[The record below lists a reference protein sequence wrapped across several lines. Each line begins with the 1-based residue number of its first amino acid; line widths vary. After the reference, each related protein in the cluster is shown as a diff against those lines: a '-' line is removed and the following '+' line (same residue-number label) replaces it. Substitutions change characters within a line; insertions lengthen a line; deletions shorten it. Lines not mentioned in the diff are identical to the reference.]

1 MLEKIK
7 TLIRENDICVLA
19 TGGAEGPHT
28 SLMAYICSEAATD
41 IYLVTPSKSL
51 KYRNI
56 IQDGRVSLLMD
67 TRDRNTRGTIRALTI
82 GGQARVVLDE
92 GERNT
97 ILQAF
102 ARRHGHLKG
111 LLEQEDIA
119 LVRIQVRSLQFLN
132 GPQEAHHILLPE
144 GGERL

>member
-1 MLEKIK
+1 MLEKIR

-28 SLMAYICSEAATD
+28 SLMAYVCSEDATD
-41 IYLVTPSKSL
+41 IYLVTSSKSL

-56 IQDGRVSLLMD
+56 IQDGRVSLLVD
-67 TRDRNTRGTIRALTI
+67 TRDKDTRGTIRALTI

-92 GERNT
+92 REKHT
-97 ILQAF
+97 MLQAF

-111 LLEQEDIA
+111 LLEQADIA
-119 LVRIQVRSLQFLN
+119 LVRIQIRSLQLLN

-144 GGERL
+144 GGERV

>member
-56 IQDGRVSLLMD
+56 IQNGRVSLLVD
-67 TRDRNTRGTIRALTI
+67 TRDKDSRGTIRALTI
-82 GGQARVVLDE
+82 NGQARVVLDE
-92 GERNT
+92 REKNT
-97 ILQAF
+97 MLQVF
-102 ARRHGHLKG
+102 ARRHSHLTD
-111 LLEQEDIA
+111 LLEQVDIA
-119 LVRIQVRSLQFLN
+119 LVRIQVRSLQLLN

-144 GGERL
+144 EGERV